1 MNWRRI
7 DNMLVTWCIEHI
19 QQEIDSGNL
28 VPPPITTAA
37 QFNAWKIHML
47 HRMMMDESVN
57 NKWVD
62 EGRTTTYDPTT
73 ELEEDAFYCDIL
85 QKKRKEV

>member
-7 DNMLVTWCIEHI
+7 DNILVTWCIEHI

-28 VPPPITTAA
+28 VPPPITTAT

-47 HRMMMDESVN
+47 HRMMDESAN
-57 NKWVD
+57 NKWID
-62 EGRTTTYDPTT
+62 ESRTTYDPTG
-73 ELEEDAFYCDIL
+73 ELEEDVLYYESL
-85 QKKRKEV
+85 QEKRKEV

>member
-1 MNWRRI
+1 MKWRRI

-19 QQEIDSGNL
+19 QKEIDSGDL
-28 VPPPITTAA
+28 VLPPIVTAA
-37 QFNAWKIHML
+37 QFNAWRTHML
-47 HRMMMDESVN
+47 DRMMDESAT

-62 EGRTTTYDPTT
+62 EGRTTYDPTT
-73 ELEEDAFYCDIL
+73 ELEEDVLYYDIL

>member
-19 QQEIDSGNL
+19 QKEIDGGNL

-37 QFNAWKIHML
+37 QFNAWKTHML
-47 HRMMMDESVN
+47 HRMMDESAN
-57 NKWVD
+57 NKWID
-62 EGRTTTYDPTT
+62 ESRTTYDPMN
-73 ELEEDAFYCDIL
+73 ELEEDELYYESL
-85 QKKRKEV
+85 QEKRKEV

>member
-19 QQEIDSGNL
+19 QKEIDSGDL
-28 VPPPITTAA
+28 VPPPIATAA
-37 QFNAWKIHML
+37 QFNAWRVHML
-47 HRMMMDESVN
+47 DRMMDESAN

-62 EGRTTTYDPTT
+62 EGTTTYDPTT
-73 ELEEDAFYCDIL
+73 ELEEDAFYYESL
-85 QKKRKEV
+85 QEKRREEV